1 MVTSLKPTRRRGGR
15 AARTTHPDVVLMDIR
30 MPVMDGLSNA
40 EIASTSS

>member
-1 MVTSLKPTRRRGGR
+1 VTSLKPNRRRGGR